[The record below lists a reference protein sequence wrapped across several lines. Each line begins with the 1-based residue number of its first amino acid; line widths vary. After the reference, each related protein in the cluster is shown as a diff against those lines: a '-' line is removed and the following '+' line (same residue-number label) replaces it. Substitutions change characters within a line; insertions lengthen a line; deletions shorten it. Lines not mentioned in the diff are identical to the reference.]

1 MEPKVYEFGAFR
13 LNSAE
18 KCLYHDGRPVNL
30 TPKAVEILIL
40 LVEQSGELAS
50 KEVLIEKV
58 WPGTFVEENN
68 LSQQISALR
77 KALGDPEAIETV
89 PRLGFRF
96 RLPVKTRAS
105 APPGQRVWARR
116 SWLALPLAGLG
127 AATWWVLRKPQ
138 RQSSIAVLPFL
149 NLTGSSENDFLCDG
163 LAEQVIDGLAK
174 VQGLHVLARTS
185 AFQYRG
191 QRVDIRELGGKLGV
205 EWILE
210 GSVRR
215 QGDTL
220 RVTAQLIRAADG
232 MHAWSETFERQV
244 ADLYQLQD
252 YVTEQVVLQIHVQRI
267 PRAKPRTAPN
277 SEAYLAYLRG
287 RSAWN
292 QGTSKGYQDAIQYF
306 EEAIRR
312 QPDFAAAYAGLAVTY
327 WRLALW
333 ESALPED
340 SYERA
345 RKAVET
351 ALELDPTVA
360 EAHASKGQILLN
372 YDFKF
377 AEAERFLKHALEL
390 DPVNANAHHWLS
402 HVMIPQSRWQES
414 RAYSETALRYDPD
427 DAAIRNHMGWHL
439 YHAGQLE
446 EGRQWTERVIEWQPK
461 LAGPHHF
468 LALIQIELA
477 DLRSAAAS
485 LQHSLEVGGP
495 NPERQGTLAY
505 VLARLGNPSAARE
518 IRRQLEKDASKRY
531 VSPRS
536 VALIA
541 LGLGEIDEAFRQLS
555 IAGEQHSSL
564 MVNFRVDPLFA
575 SLRSDQRFNQIVRR
589 CGLNIRE

>member
-13 LNSAE
+13 LNCSE
-18 KCLYHDGRPVNL
+18 KCLYQDGRPVNL

-40 LVEQSGELAS
+40 LVGQAGELAS

-77 KALGDPEAIETV
+77 KTLGDPEAIETV

-149 NLTGSSENDFLCDG
+149 NLTGTSENDFLCDG
-163 LAEQVIDGLAK
+163 LTEQVIDGLAK

-185 AFQYRG
+185 SFQYRG
-191 QRVDIRELGGKLGV
+191 QRVDIRELGRRLGV

-220 RVTAQLIRAADG
+220 RVTAQLIRAADA
-232 MHAWSETFERQV
+232 MHLWSETFEQPV

-252 YVTEQVVLQIHVQRI
+252 YVAERVVLQIHAKRI
-267 PRAKPRTAPN
+267 PQGKPRTAPN

-287 RSAWN
+287 RNAWN
-292 QGTSKGYQDAIQYF
+292 QGLSKGYQDAIRYF

-312 QPDFAAAYAGLAVTY
+312 QPDFAAAYAGLADTY
-327 WRLALW
+327 WRSALW

-340 SYERA
+340 SYGRA

-351 ALELDPTVA
+351 ALELDPTA
-360 EAHASKGQILLN
+360 PEAHASKGQILLN

-377 AEAERFLKHALEL
+377 ADAERSLKRALEL

-427 DAAIRNHMGWHL
+427 DAGIRNHMGWHL
-439 YHAGQLE
+439 YHAGQFK
-446 EGRQWTERVIEWQPK
+446 EGRQWTERVLEWRPK
-461 LAGPHHF
+461 HVGAHHF

-477 DLRSAAAS
+477 DLRSAAA
-485 LQHSLEVGGP
+485 LLKRSLELSGP
-495 NPERQGTLAY
+495 NPERQGTLGY
-505 VLARLGNPSAARE
+505 VMGRLGNSVAARE
-518 IRRQLEKDASKRY
+518 VRRELEQDSLKRY

-536 VALIA
+536 FALIA
-541 LGLGEIDEAFRQLS
+541 LGLGEIEEAFRQLAM
-555 IAGEQHSSL
+555 AGEQRSNL

>member
-1 MEPKVYEFGAFR
+1 MEAKVYEFGAFR
-13 LNSAE
+13 LNCSE
-18 KCLYHDGRPVNL
+18 KCLYQDGRPVNL

-40 LVEQSGELAS
+40 LVGQAGELAS

-89 PRLGFRF
+89 PRRGFRF
-96 RLPVKTRAS
+96 RLPVKISAS
-105 APPGQRVWARR
+105 APPAQRVWARR

-163 LAEQVIDGLAK
+163 LTEQVIDGLAK

-191 QRVDIRELGGKLGV
+191 QRVDIRELGRRLGV

-220 RVTAQLIRAADG
+220 RVTAQLIRAADA
-232 MHAWSETFERQV
+232 MHVWSETFERPV

-252 YVTEQVVLQIHVQRI
+252 YVTERVVLQIHAKRI
-267 PRAKPRTAPN
+267 PQGKPRTAPN

-287 RSAWN
+287 RNAWN
-292 QGTSKGYQDAIQYF
+292 QGISKGYQDAIRYF
-306 EEAIRR
+306 EEAIHR
-312 QPDFAAAYAGLAVTY
+312 QPDFAAAYAGLADTY
-327 WRLALW
+327 WRSALW

-340 SYERA
+340 SYGRA

-351 ALELDPTVA
+351 ALELDPTA
-360 EAHASKGQILLN
+360 PEAHASKGQILLN
-372 YDFKF
+372 YDFRF
-377 AEAERFLKHALEL
+377 ADAERSLKRALEL

-414 RAYSETALRYDPD
+414 RAYSEAAIRYDPD
-427 DAAIRNHMGWHL
+427 NTPIRNHMGWHL
-439 YHAGQLE
+439 YHAGQFE
-446 EGRQWTERVIEWQPK
+446 EGRQWTQRVIEWRPK
-461 LAGPHHF
+461 FAGAYHF
-468 LALIQIELA
+468 LALIHIELA
-477 DLRSAAAS
+477 DLRNAAAS
-485 LQHSLEVGGP
+485 LKRSLEVGGP
-495 NPERQGTLAY
+495 NPEYQGTLGY
-505 VLARLGNPSAARE
+505 VMGRLGNPVAARE
-518 IRRQLEKDASKRY
+518 VRRELEEHSLKRY

-536 VALIA
+536 FALIA
-541 LGLGEIDEAFRQLS
+541 LGLGEIDEAFRQLA

-575 SLRSDQRFNQIVRR
+575 SLRTDQRFHQIVRR
-589 CGLNIRE
+589 CGLSITE